1 MKSPTSNNDINA
13 IQETRKLL
21 NELRSNLLR
30 KETKIREKNSIK
42 RKLSIIF

>member
-1 MKSPTSNNDINA
+1 MKSQTSNNDINA

-30 KETKIREKNSIK
+30 KETKN
-42 RKLSIIF
+42 